1 MRVMGI
7 LGAAVVGL
15 TAVGASAQPAGAP
28 KDGPGGGFMLE
39 RAGRALNLTADQ
51 KVAFQKA
58 FEARVARSLLRGLYL
73 RFGADPTVGGMAMI
87 AFRDGVTAVFP
98 AADATAILA

>member
-1 MRVMGI
+1 MR
-7 LGAAVVGL
+7 ARSS
-15 TAVGASAQPAGAP
+15 AVGRVQL
-28 KDGPGGGFMLE
+28 KHYDKRIKE
-39 RAGRALNLTADQ
+39 I
-51 KVAFQKA
+51 QKA